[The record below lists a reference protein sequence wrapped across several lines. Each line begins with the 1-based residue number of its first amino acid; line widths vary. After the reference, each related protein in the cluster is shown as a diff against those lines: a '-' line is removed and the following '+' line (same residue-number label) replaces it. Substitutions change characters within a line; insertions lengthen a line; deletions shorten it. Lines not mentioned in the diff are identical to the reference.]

1 MNELAR
7 TISEAPWGQTL
18 AAYGQ
23 RAWSGT
29 LTVVSEDRKFSVL
42 FDRGAVIDAS
52 SPLATDAAV
61 RVALIGQLISSTKV
75 SEIVRHHAAA
85 PARSEFDVIADLGKL
100 SADQATE
107 LRRRVV
113 ARRAARTF
121 SLERGDIHVDEATAA
136 GVTPPFSQLDV
147 REVIYLG
154 ARDNLSAPR
163 LMEEL
168 DRQGS
173 WFMLKPSVLDE
184 LPRFGF
190 GEDARH
196 IIDLLREGAALTELE
211 TCRPGI
217 DRRLVWSVLYALTA
231 CDACEVD
238 DAARALRRER
248 DAAAAVSAPETGG
261 ELAPRPRKPRID
273 PEAGDLAPVRR
284 SSPARPAVTDLVGL
298 TIGNRYVVEQKLGV
312 GSTGVVYRAHH
323 TKLTRL
329 FALKV
334 LHRGLLADDKAVRR
348 FEREAQLAGALSHP
362 NVVSVVD
369 IGTHDGVPYLAMEH
383 AEGAS
388 LASLLVDG
396 PMPPARVIGL
406 LRQLCLGLAHA
417 HERSIIHRD
426 LKPENVIVEP
436 AGSVETPR
444 IADFALAILRE
455 AGDHE
460 RLTAAG
466 VVLGTPAY
474 MAPEHATGAAMD
486 HRVDLYA
493 LGVISYQMLTGV
505 VPFAGSNVEI
515 AMASFRDP
523 PPAMAARVRGLVV
536 DPLLEALT
544 RALLEKKPD
553 ARPRDAN
560 AVRRLLDL
568 IESDRDAAAVE
579 LGVSPEALAPALA
592 PAPGPESEPES
603 EPGAPAAPASTEPS
617 AQKHPATMAMWKL
630 SRDPVAPPAPPVE
643 PRAPAPAPPPPA
655 IAPMPMPLPILQ
667 RARARL
673 EGSGTVSSALQ
684 TEAMAPIRARPTWP
698 IFAIVTGIV
707 FIAILALALRSH

>member
-1 MNELAR
+1 MNELAQ
-7 TISEAPWGQTL
+7 TISDAPWGQTL

-29 LTVVSEDRKFSVL
+29 LTVVSDDRKFSVL

-75 SEIVRHHAAA
+75 SEIARRHAAA
-85 PARSEFDVIADLGKL
+85 PALGELEVIVELGKL
-100 SADQATE
+100 SVDQATQ

-121 SLERGDIHVDEATAA
+121 SLERGDLHVDEATAT
-136 GVTPPFSQLDV
+136 GVTPLFSQLDV

-154 ARDNLSAPR
+154 ARENLSAPR
-163 LMEEL
+163 LMAEIE
-168 DRQGS
+168 RQGS
-173 WFMLKPSVLDE
+173 WFMLKPSAIEE

-190 GEDARH
+190 GEDARR

-211 TCRPGI
+211 NCTPGM
-217 DRRLVWSVLYALTA
+217 DTRLVWSVLYALTA
-231 CDACEVD
+231 CSACEVD

-248 DAAAAVSAPETGG
+248 DAVVKPVDD
-261 ELAPRPRKPRID
+261 ELTPLPRKARID
-273 PEAGDLAPVRR
+273 PAAGDLAPVRK
-284 SSPARPAVTDLVGL
+284 SLPARSLITDLVGV

-334 LHRGLLADDKAVRR
+334 LHRGLLADDNAVRR
-348 FEREAQLAGALSHP
+348 FEREAQLAGALAHP

-369 IGTHDGVPYLAMEH
+369 VGTHDGVPYLAMEH

-388 LASLLVDG
+388 LASLIVEG
-396 PMPPARVIGL
+396 PMQTARVIGL

-426 LKPENVIVEP
+426 LKPENVIVEA
-436 AGSVETPR
+436 AGTTETPR

-455 AGDHE
+455 TGDND

-474 MAPEHATGAAMD
+474 MAPESVAGAAMD

-505 VPFAGSNVEI
+505 LPFAGSNVEI
-515 AMASFRDP
+515 AMASFRDAP
-523 PPAMAARVRGLVV
+523 PVMAARVPGLVV
-536 DPLLEALT
+536 DPLLEAMT

-560 AVRRLLDL
+560 EVRELLDL
-568 IESDRDAAAVE
+568 IEADRDAAAAR
-579 LGVSPEALAPALA
+579 LGMVPKAPT
-592 PAPGPESEPES
+592 PAVAEPE
-603 EPGAPAAPASTEPS
+603 APAAPASTEPS
-617 AQKHPATMAMWKL
+617 AQKYPATIAMWKL
-630 SRDPVAPPAPPVE
+630 SRDPVAPAAPPVE
-643 PRAPAPAPPPPA
+643 PLPPAPAPPPA
-655 IAPMPMPLPILQ
+655 IVPVPLPFLQ
-667 RARARL
+667 RARARF
-673 EGSGTVSSALQ
+673 EGSGTKLR
-684 TEAMAPIRARPTWP
+684 TEAMAPIQAKPTWP
-698 IFAIVTGIV
+698 IFAIVAGVV
-707 FIAILALALRSH
+707 FLVIILALLLRD

>member
-1 MNELAR
+1 MSTL
-7 TISEAPWGQTL
+7 SDAPWGQTL

-29 LTVVSEDRKFSVL
+29 LTVDSDDRSFSVS

-75 SEIVRHHAAA
+75 SEIVRRHAAE
-85 PARSEFDVIADLGKL
+85 PTRSELDVIVELGKL
-100 SADQATE
+100 SADQGIQ

-121 SLERGDIHVDEATAA
+121 SLERGEIHAVDATAA
-136 GVTPPFSQLDV
+136 GIPPPFSQLDV

-154 ARDNLSAPR
+154 ARENLSAPR
-163 LMEEL
+163 LMDEI

-173 WFMLKPSVLDE
+173 WFMLKPSAIEE

-190 GEDARH
+190 GEDAH
-196 IIDLLREGAALTELE
+196 PIVDLLCEGAALSELE
-211 TCRPGI
+211 SCKPGL
-217 DRRLVWSVLYALTA
+217 DRRVVWSVLYALIVS
-231 CDACEVD
+231 DACEVG

-248 DAAAAVSAPETGG
+248 DADMLKETGG
-261 ELAPRPRKPRID
+261 ELAPVRRI
-273 PEAGDLAPVRR
+273 EAGELAPVRK
-284 SSPARPAVTDLVGL
+284 STPARPMITDLVGVTL
-298 TIGNRYVVEQKLGV
+298 GNRYVIEQKLGV
-312 GSTGVVYRAHH
+312 GSAGVVYRAHH

-334 LHRGLLADDKAVRR
+334 LHRGLLAEAKAVQR
-348 FEREAQLAGALSHP
+348 FEREAQLAGALTHP

-369 IGTHDGVPYLAMEH
+369 VGTHDGVPYLAMEH

-388 LASLLVDG
+388 LASLILEG
-396 PMPPARVIGL
+396 PMQPARVINL

-417 HERSIIHRD
+417 HERGMIHRD
-426 LKPENVIVEP
+426 LKPENVIVEA
-436 AGSVETPR
+436 AGTVETPR

-455 AGDHE
+455 TGGSE

-474 MAPEHATGAAMD
+474 MAPEHTSGAVMD

-493 LGVISYQMLTGV
+493 LGVISYQLLTGV
-505 VPFAGSNVEI
+505 LPFAGSNVEI
-515 AMASFRDP
+515 ALASLRDAP
-523 PPAMAARVRGLVV
+523 PVMAARVPGLVV

-544 RALLEKKPD
+544 RALLEKTPE

-560 AVRRLLDL
+560 EVRELLDL
-568 IESDRDAAAVE
+568 IETDRDAAAARFGIV
-579 LGVSPEALAPALA
+579 P
-592 PAPGPESEPES
+592 
-603 EPGAPAAPASTEPS
+603 
-617 AQKHPATMAMWKL
+617 KHPSTIAMWKL
-630 SRDPVAPPAPPVE
+630 PRDAAAPPAPPVE
-643 PRAPAPAPPPPA
+643 PLLAPPIAQVAPAPFVHRSKSR
-655 IAPMPMPLPILQ
+655 MD
-667 RARARL
+667 
-673 EGSGTVSSALQ
+673 GSGTVSSLLR
-684 TEAMAPIRARPTWP
+684 TEAMPPIQAKPKWP
-698 IFAIVTGIV
+698 IFAIVVGIV
-707 FIAILALALRSH
+707 IVVIVVLALSA

>member
-1 MNELAR
+1 MIDLAR
-7 TISEAPWGQTL
+7 TISDAPWAQTL

-29 LTVVSEDRKFSVL
+29 LTVVSDDRTFSVQL
-42 FDRGAVIDAS
+42 DRGTVIDAS

-61 RVALIGQLISSTKV
+61 RVALLGQLISSTKV
-75 SEIVRHHAAA
+75 SEIMRKHATA
-85 PARSEFDVIADLGKL
+85 PARSELDLIVELGKL
-100 SADQATE
+100 SAEQATQ
-107 LRRRVV
+107 LQRRVV

-121 SLERGDIHVDEATAA
+121 SLERGDIQADEAPAT
-136 GVTPPFSQLDV
+136 GVTPPFSPLDV

-154 ARDNLSAPR
+154 ARENLSAPH
-163 LMEEL
+163 LMEEI

-173 WFMLKPSVLDE
+173 WFMLKPSALE
-184 LPRFGF
+184 GLPRFGF
-190 GEDARH
+190 GEDASH
-196 IIDLLREGAALTELE
+196 VIDLLREGAALTELE
-211 TCRPGI
+211 NCRPGI

-231 CDACEVD
+231 CSACEVN

-248 DAAAAVSAPETGG
+248 DTAIVKEEVGLVAPV
-261 ELAPRPRKPRID
+261 PRKPRID
-273 PEAGDLAPVRR
+273 PEAGELAPVRK
-284 SSPARPAVTDLVGL
+284 SSPTRPAVTDLVGV
-298 TIGNRYVVEQKLGV
+298 TVGGRYVVEQKLGV
-312 GSTGVVYRAHH
+312 GSAGVVYRAHH

-369 IGTHDGVPYLAMEH
+369 VGTHDGVPYLAMEH
-383 AEGAS
+383 AEGVS
-388 LASLLVDG
+388 LASLLVQG
-396 PMPPARVIGL
+396 PMQPARVIDL

-417 HERSIIHRD
+417 HEHGIIHRD
-426 LKPENVIVEP
+426 LKPENVIVEA
-436 AGSVETPR
+436 AGNVETPR
-444 IADFALAILRE
+444 IADFALARLRE
-455 AGDHE
+455 SGDND

-505 VPFAGSNVEI
+505 LPFAGSNVEI

-523 PPAMAARVRGLVV
+523 PPVMAARVPGLVV

-560 AVRRLLDL
+560 EVRQLLDL
-568 IESDRDAAAVE
+568 IEADRDAAAAR
-579 LGVSPEALAPALA
+579 LGIVPPVVVQ
-592 PAPGPESEPES
+592 
-603 EPGAPAAPASTEPS
+603 PAAPVAEASAEPS
-617 AQKHPATMAMWKL
+617 AKHPATIAMWKL
-630 SRDPVAPPAPPVE
+630 SRDPVAPPTVE
-643 PRAPAPAPPPPA
+643 PPPPPAPAPPPPDV
-655 IAPMPMPLPILQ
+655 APMPTPLPIVH
-667 RARARL
+667 RAKARFD
-673 EGSGTVSSALQ
+673 GSGTVSSALR
-684 TEAMAPIRARPTWP
+684 TEAMAPIKTRPTWP
-698 IFAIVTGIV
+698 IFAIVAGVV
-707 FIAILALALRSH
+707 FLVILALALRG

>member
-1 MNELAR
+1 MMGSDQPGMNELAH
-7 TISEAPWGQTL
+7 TISDPPWGQTL

-29 LTVVSEDRKFSVL
+29 LTVVSDDRKFSVL
-42 FDRGAVIDAS
+42 FERGAVIDAS

-61 RVALIGQLISSTKV
+61 RVALIGRLISSTKV
-75 SEIVRHHAAA
+75 SEIVRRQVAT
-85 PARSEFDVIADLGKL
+85 PALTELEVIVELGKL
-100 SADQATE
+100 SADQATQ
-107 LRRRVV
+107 LQRNVV

-121 SLERGDIHVDEATAA
+121 SLERGDIHVDEATAT
-136 GVTPPFSQLDV
+136 GTTPPFSQLDV

-163 LMEEL
+163 LQEAV

-173 WFMLKPSVLDE
+173 WFRLKPSAIEE

-190 GEDARH
+190 GEDARA
-196 IIDLLREGAALTELE
+196 IIDLLREGAAMTELE
-211 TCRPGI
+211 NCRPGI
-217 DRRLVWSVLYALTA
+217 DTRLVCSVLYALTA
-231 CDACEVD
+231 CG
-238 DAARALRRER
+238 ALSHER
-248 DAAAAVSAPETGG
+248 DVTAEDGG
-261 ELAPRPRKPRID
+261 ELAPLPRKRRID
-273 PEAGDLAPVRR
+273 PAAGDLAPVRK
-284 SSPARPAVTDLVGL
+284 SSPVRPLITDLVGV

-312 GSTGVVYRAHH
+312 GSTGIVYRAHH

-348 FEREAQLAGALSHP
+348 FEREAQLAGALAHP

-388 LASLLVDG
+388 LASLLVEA
-396 PMPPARVIGL
+396 PMQPARVIGL

-417 HERSIIHRD
+417 HERGIIHRD
-426 LKPENVIVEP
+426 LKPENVIVEA
-436 AGSVETPR
+436 AGGVETPR

-455 AGDHE
+455 YGDSND

-466 VVLGTPAY
+466 VVLGTPSY

-505 VPFAGSNVEI
+505 LPFAGSNVEV
-515 AMASFRDP
+515 AMASFRDAP
-523 PPAMAARVRGLVV
+523 PVMATRVPGLVV

-560 AVRRLLDL
+560 EVRQLLDL
-568 IESDRDAAAVE
+568 IEADRDAAATR
-579 LGVSPEALAPALA
+579 LGLAPA
-592 PAPGPESEPES
+592 EPE
-603 EPGAPAAPASTEPS
+603 
-617 AQKHPATMAMWKL
+617 QKPPATIAMWKL
-630 SRDPVAPPAPPVE
+630 SRDPVAPPVE
-643 PRAPAPAPPPPA
+643 PPPPA
-655 IAPMPMPLPILQ
+655 PATLAMWKLSRDPVAPPPALPTIPLPIIQ
-667 RARARL
+667 RARARFV
-673 EGSGTVSSALQ
+673 GSGTKLR
-684 TEAMAPIRARPTWP
+684 TEAMDPLQAKRRWP
-698 IFAIVTGIV
+698 LFAIVIV
-707 FIAILALALRSH
+707 SIIVILAFVLRSL

>member
-1 MNELAR
+1 MNELAQ
-7 TISEAPWGQTL
+7 TISDAPWGQTL

-29 LTVVSEDRKFSVL
+29 LTVVSDDRMFSVL

-75 SEIVRHHAAA
+75 SEIVRRHAAA
-85 PARSEFDVIADLGKL
+85 PALTELEVIVELGNL
-100 SADQATE
+100 SVDQATQ

-121 SLERGDIHVDEATAA
+121 SLERGDIHVDEATAT
-136 GVTPPFSQLDV
+136 GVTPLFSQLDV

-154 ARDNLSAPR
+154 ARENLSAPR
-163 LMEEL
+163 LMEEI

-173 WFMLKPSVLDE
+173 WFMLKPSAIEE
-184 LPRFGF
+184 LTRFGF
-190 GEDARH
+190 GEDVRR

-211 TCRPGI
+211 SCTPGI
-217 DRRLVWSVLYALTA
+217 DTRLVWSVLYALTA
-231 CDACEVD
+231 CSACEVD
-238 DAARALRRER
+238 DAARSLRRER
-248 DAAAAVSAPETGG
+248 DARIVKPEDGG
-261 ELAPRPRKPRID
+261 ELAPLPRKSRID
-273 PEAGDLAPVRR
+273 PAAGDLAPVRK
-284 SSPARPAVTDLVGL
+284 SSPARPVVTDLVGV

-334 LHRGLLADDKAVRR
+334 LHRGLLADDNAVRR
-348 FEREAQLAGALSHP
+348 FEREAQLAGALAHP

-369 IGTHDGVPYLAMEH
+369 VGTHDGVPYLAMEH

-388 LASLLVDG
+388 LASLIVEG
-396 PMPPARVIGL
+396 PMQTARVIGL

-426 LKPENVIVEP
+426 LKPENVIVEA
-436 AGSVETPR
+436 AGSTETPR

-455 AGDHE
+455 TGDND

-474 MAPEHATGAAMD
+474 MAPEHAIGAAMD

-505 VPFAGSNVEI
+505 LPFAGSNVEI
-515 AMASFRDP
+515 AMASFRDAP
-523 PPAMAARVRGLVV
+523 PVMAARVPGLVV

-544 RALLEKKPD
+544 RALLEKKPE
-553 ARPRDAN
+553 ARPRDTN
-560 AVRRLLDL
+560 EVRQLLDL
-568 IESDRDAAAVE
+568 IEADRDAATARLGILPKAPPPAVAVE
-579 LGVSPEALAPALA
+579 PA
-592 PAPGPESEPES
+592 
-603 EPGAPAAPASTEPS
+603 APAAPASTEPS
-617 AQKHPATMAMWKL
+617 GQKYPATIAMWKL
-630 SRDPVAPPAPPVE
+630 SRDPVAPSALPVE
-643 PRAPAPAPPPPA
+643 PPAPAPPSPV
-655 IAPMPMPLPILQ
+655 IAPLPTPLPFLQ
-667 RARARL
+667 RARARF
-673 EGSGTVSSALQ
+673 EGSGTKLR
-684 TEAMAPIRARPTWP
+684 TEAMDPIQAKPTWP
-698 IFAIVTGIV
+698 IFAIVAGVLV
-707 FIAILALALRSH
+707 FTVILALVLRG